1 MEYIIGLIALVA
13 GAVFF
18 LKKNNVTLERIK
30 FEKEDAVLEAKE
42 DDANAEVDALE
53 ARIKRIEDAAKNLKP
68 KDIENYWNDDENS

>member
-42 DDANAEVDALE
+42 DEANAEVDALE